1 MSWFKW
7 SKRDFKKIYI
17 EQDKE
22 SDIFMKSRKVQI
34 KNKAG
39 LHARPSSLFV
49 QLVTGYDSDITVKCD
64 EEEING
70 KSIMGL
76 MLLAAEQGRTLE
88 LIADGPDEDE
98 MLDALVNLIEVKK
111 FNEE

>member
-1 MSWFKW
+1 M
-7 SKRDFKKIYI
+7 KII
-17 EQDKE
+17 EVE
-22 SDIFMKSRKVQI
+22 I

-49 QLVTGYDSDITVKCD
+49 QTASQFDSEIIVKFAD
-64 EEEING
+64 EEING

-76 MLLAAEQGRTLE
+76 MLLAAEQGRKLTLE
-88 LIADGPDEDE
+88 ADGPDEDQ
-98 MLDALVNLIEVKK
+98 MLEALKELVEIKK

>member
-1 MSWFKW
+1 LKTI
-7 SKRDFKKIYI
+7 DV
-17 EQDKE
+17 E
-22 SDIFMKSRKVQI
+22 I

-49 QLVTGYDSDITVKCD
+49 QTATEYDSEIMVICD
-64 EEEING
+64 DEEING

-76 MLLAAEQGRTLE
+76 MLLAAEQGRTLT
-88 LIADGPDEDE
+88 ITADGEDE
-98 MLDALVNLIEVKK
+98 GAALEALKKLVEVDT

>member
-1 MSWFKW
+1 M
-7 SKRDFKKIYI
+7 KKV
-17 EQDKE
+17 E
-22 SDIFMKSRKVQI
+22 VTI

-49 QLVTGYDSDITVKCD
+49 QAASKYDSDINVIFED
-64 EEEING
+64 EIING

-76 MLLAAEQGRTLE
+76 MLLAAEQGRILTLE
-88 LIADGPDEDE
+88 CDGEDEDAMIQE
-98 MLDALVNLIEVKK
+98 LVELVEVKK

>member
-1 MSWFKW
+1 M
-7 SKRDFKKIYI
+7 KKIA
-17 EQDKE
+17 
-22 SDIFMKSRKVQI
+22 VQI

-49 QLVTGYDSDITVKCD
+49 QLASTYDSDIKVRF
-64 EEEING
+64 EGEEING

-88 LIADGPDEDE
+88 LEADGPDEDE
-98 MLDALVNLIEVKK
+98 MLEALRILVEEDK
-111 FNEE
+111 FGED

>member
-1 MSWFKW
+1 M
-7 SKRDFKKIYI
+7 KKI
-17 EQDKE
+17 D
-22 SDIFMKSRKVQI
+22 VVV

-49 QLVTGYDSDITVKCD
+49 QVASKFDSEITVICGD
-64 EEEING
+64 EEING

-76 MLLAAEQGRTLE
+76 MLLAAEQGRTLTLE
-88 LIADGPDEDE
+88 ADGDDEDE
-98 MLDALVNLIEVKK
+98 LLSELKDLVEVKK

>member
-1 MSWFKW
+1 
-7 SKRDFKKIYI
+7 
-17 EQDKE
+17 
-22 SDIFMKSRKVQI
+22 MKTVKVAIQ
-34 KNKAG
+34 NKAG

-49 QLVTGYDSDITVKCD
+49 QTVAKYDSEIKVKCD

-76 MLLAAEQGRTLE
+76 MLLAAEKGRELE
-88 LIADGPDEDE
+88 LIADGPDEE
-98 MLDALVNLIEVKK
+98 AMLQELVELIEVKK

>member
-1 MSWFKW
+1 
-7 SKRDFKKIYI
+7 
-17 EQDKE
+17 
-22 SDIFMKSRKVQI
+22 MKTVKVEI

-49 QLVTGYDSDITVKCD
+49 QAVAKYDSEIRVRCD

-76 MLLAAEQGRTLE
+76 MLLAAEQGRALE
-88 LIADGPDEDE
+88 LIADGPDEDT
-98 MLDALVNLIEVKK
+98 MLSELVELIEIKK

>member
-1 MSWFKW
+1 MI
-7 SKRDFKKIYI
+7 DV
-17 EQDKE
+17 E
-22 SDIFMKSRKVQI
+22 I

-49 QLVTGYDSDITVKCD
+49 QIATEYDSEIMVICD
-64 EEEING
+64 DEEING

-76 MLLAAEQGRTLE
+76 MLLAAEQGRTLT
-88 LIADGPDEDE
+88 ITADGEDE
-98 MLDALVNLIEVKK
+98 GAALEALKKLVEVDT

>member
-1 MSWFKW
+1 MKQ
-7 SKRDFKKIYI
+7 I
-17 EQDKE
+17 EVE
-22 SDIFMKSRKVQI
+22 I

-49 QLVTGYDSDITVKCD
+49 QVAGEYDSEIMVICD
-64 EEEING
+64 DEEING

-76 MLLAAEQGRTLE
+76 MLLAAEQGRK
-88 LIADGPDEDE
+88 LIITADGEDEDE
-98 MLDALVNLIEVKK
+98 ALEALRKLVEVDK

>member
-1 MSWFKW
+1 M
-7 SKRDFKKIYI
+7 KRI
-17 EQDKE
+17 EVE
-22 SDIFMKSRKVQI
+22 I

-49 QLVTGYDSDITVKCD
+49 QTATAFDSDINVICDD
-64 EEEING
+64 EEVNG

-76 MLLAAEQGRTLE
+76 MLLAAEQGRKLTLE
-88 LIADGPDEDE
+88 ADGGDEDE
-98 MLDALVNLIEVKK
+98 LLAALKELIEVKK

>member
-1 MSWFKW
+1 
-7 SKRDFKKIYI
+7 
-17 EQDKE
+17 
-22 SDIFMKSRKVQI
+22 MKSLEVEI

-49 QLVTGYDSDITVKCD
+49 QLASKFKSDIKVKSGD
-64 EEEING
+64 EEING

-76 MLLAAEQGRTLE
+76 MVLAAEQGRKIILE
-88 LIADGPDEDE
+88 ADGPDEAE
-98 MLDALVNLIEVKK
+98 MIAALQELIEVKT

>member
-1 MSWFKW
+1 
-7 SKRDFKKIYI
+7 
-17 EQDKE
+17 
-22 SDIFMKSRKVQI
+22 MKSRKVQI

-64 EEEING
+64 DEEING

-88 LIADGPDEDE
+88 LIADEDE
-98 MLDALVNLIEVKK
+98 MLDALVKLIEVEK